1 LFEKILFQ
9 TAKLLHFLKLIV
21 VTQGGGEADDDDVY
35 QFVPVH
41 NVDTL
46 WTDFLENRI
55 FAAFR
60 RENARSVRKV
70 TDFVD
75 RH

>member
-1 LFEKILFQ
+1 MKYPKTGIINRKIH
-9 TAKLLHFLKLIV
+9 TKL
-21 VTQGGGEADDDDVY
+21 ES
-35 QFVPVH
+35 VH

-46 WTDFLENRI
+46 WTDYLKNRI
-55 FAAFR
+55 FAACEPKVR
-60 RENARSVRKV
+60 WRENAMSVYKV